1 MILLLTN
8 NMTSTAFIS
17 LMKSLLKIV
26 ISSIFVFVASQ
37 AFAGHVCHQKKV
49 DGCTEGDPCEA
60 MEISLQ
66 D

>member
-1 MILLLTN
+1 
-8 NMTSTAFIS
+8 
-17 LMKSLLKIV
+17 MKSLLKIV

-66 D
+66 N